1 MIEEAQ
7 TQEPTSQAAAQ
18 ADERAQ
24 TSDAAQGEVV
34 QAQPQPVPQPAP
46 PQGAAGGTGVGME
59 AEHAMATVKA
69 KASALHTLLSNVGHF
84 ATLPV
89 VEVEALIAEINYLL
103 GIVRAKL

>member
-46 PQGAAGGTGVGME
+46 PQGATGGIVE
-59 AEHAMATVKA
+59 AEHAMATVRA

-89 VEVEALIAEINYLL
+89 VEVEALMAEINYLL
-103 GIVRAKL
+103 GVVRAKL

>member
-34 QAQPQPVPQPAP
+34 QAQPQPAP
-46 PQGAAGGTGVGME
+46 PQGATGGIVE
-59 AEHAMATVKA
+59 AEHAMTTVKA

>member
-34 QAQPQPVPQPAP
+34 QAQPQPAP